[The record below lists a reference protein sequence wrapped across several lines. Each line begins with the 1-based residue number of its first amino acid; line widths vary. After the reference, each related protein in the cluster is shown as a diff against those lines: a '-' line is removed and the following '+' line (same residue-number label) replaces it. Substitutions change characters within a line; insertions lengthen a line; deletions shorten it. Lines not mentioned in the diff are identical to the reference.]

1 MPPVLFFDSRN
12 VFEPDRIEKLA
23 AVFKDILGS
32 ISETDFATLSAL
44 TIRKTVAASLMDEA
58 RRGECD
64 ATRLKAA
71 ALGALRALLPP
82 EPWDQHHFPPP
93 ESSGF
98 RAAAFG
104 R

>member
-58 RRGECD
+58 RRGERD
-64 ATRLKAA
+64 PARLKAA
-71 ALGALRALLPP
+71 ALAALSASLPP
-82 EPWDQHHFPPP
+82 ESWDQHHFPPP